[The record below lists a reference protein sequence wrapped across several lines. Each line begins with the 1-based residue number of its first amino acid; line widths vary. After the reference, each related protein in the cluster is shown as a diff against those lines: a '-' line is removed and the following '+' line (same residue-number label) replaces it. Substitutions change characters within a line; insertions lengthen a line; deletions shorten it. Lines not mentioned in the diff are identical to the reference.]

1 MIDNDERRHH
11 PRLRLDGRMVGRA
24 TVLADFRVAA
34 LSETG
39 ATLEMGI
46 PLAMGSSCD
55 LTLNLSHVAV
65 DLKARVVDVRQPEDS
80 EGSYVI
86 GVDFASVDALDLGLL
101 QSFLERERRREL

>member
-1 MIDNDERRHH
+1 MMDEDERRHH

-24 TVLADFRVAA
+24 TVLADFRVST

-39 ATLEMGI
+39 ATLEMDI

-65 DLKARVVDVRQPEDS
+65 DLKARVVEVQQPPDAQ
-80 EGSYVI
+80 GPYMI
-86 GVDFASVDALDLGLL
+86 AVDFASVNALDLGLL
-101 QSFLERERRREL
+101 QSFLARERRKDL